1 MSRAR
6 ALVPPVLVLLLAAG
20 LSACGTGGPAAG
32 AGASGAG
39 ADPVTVDDCG
49 RDVTVQAPPQRVVS
63 LNQGTTEIL
72 LSLGAADRLVRTA
85 QWTDPV
91 LPRLA
96 GAEAGVPRLSD
107 DAPSLESVLAAE
119 PDLVTASFTS
129 TLAEGG
135 VAPVAAFEELGVPA
149 YLSPAECGKVEVG
162 DTDGERRDT
171 LEMETIHTE
180 VRDLAALLGEDR
192 AGEELVADLTDRMDA
207 VEPLRTPDGEPVS
220 VMYWFANAES
230 PYLAGCCGG
239 PGIVSRALGL
249 ENVFAEQTADW
260 PQVGWEAVAERD
272 PDVLVLGDLSRRSQ
286 TAETAAAKIAFLES
300 HPVARRMTAVREGR
314 YVALA
319 GAELNP
325 SIRTVDAVEKV
336 AAGVR
341 DLGLAD

>member
-1 MSRAR
+1 MRPV
-6 ALVPPVLVLLLAAG
+6 VPVLLLTG
-20 LSACGTGGPAAG
+20 SLVLGACGATGPGEPG
-32 AGASGAG
+32 AGAA
-39 ADPVTVDDCG
+39 ADRPVTVDDCD
-49 RDVTVQAPPQRVVS
+49 REVTVDSRPERIVS

-72 LSLGAADRLVRTA
+72 LSLGVADRMAGTA

-91 LPRLA
+91 LPALA
-96 GAEAGVPRLSD
+96 DANDTVPRLAD

-135 VAPVAAFEELGVPA
+135 VAPVGTFESYGVPT

-162 DTDGERRDT
+162 DTDGEREGV
-171 LEMETIHTE
+171 LEIGTIHDE
-180 VRDLAALLGEDR
+180 VRDLATLVGAEAEGD
-192 AGEELVADLTDRMDA
+192 ELVADLERRMAA
-207 VEPLRTPDGEPVS
+207 VEPIEPTAATGGEPVS

-239 PGIVSRALGL
+239 PGIVDRALGL
-249 ENVFAEQTADW
+249 DNVFADQTNEW

-272 PDVLVLGDLSRRSQ
+272 PDVIVLGDLTRRSQ
-286 TAETAAAKIAFLES
+286 TAETAAAKIDYLES
-300 HPVARRMTAVREGR
+300 HPVAREMTAVRNGR

-336 AAGVR
+336 AAGIR
-341 DLGLAD
+341 ELGLGR